1 MITDTGQWQALV
13 DERDYLRSEL
23 AAARSGVA
31 RLADVVQELA
41 EAISGPRRP
50 VPTAAA
56 GRSRERSRSA
66 RHAASRAAL
75 TVVRDAAR

>member
-1 MITDTGQWQALV
+1 MIANTAEF
-13 DERDYLRSEL
+13 ERLTAENERLWLEL
-23 AAARSGVA
+23 GAAVSGVG

-50 VPTAAA
+50 VPAAAA
-56 GRSRERSRSA
+56 GRSRERSRGA

-75 TVVRDAAR
+75 TVVRDDTG